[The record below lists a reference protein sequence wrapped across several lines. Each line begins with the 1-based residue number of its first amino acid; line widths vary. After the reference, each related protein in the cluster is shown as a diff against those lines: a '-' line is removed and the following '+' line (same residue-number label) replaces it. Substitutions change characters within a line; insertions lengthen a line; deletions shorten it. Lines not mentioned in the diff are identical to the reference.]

1 MSNMASKPNPCAGPA
16 KNYPT
21 CEAGK
26 ARNWHLEA
34 KCLDGK
40 GDPATCA
47 TTAPV
52 RLETYKAPAISNCQ
66 ISVGSDGSIDTTNCS
81 TGIPRTAYNC
91 QCVAPDSKPHISL
104 TNATAAPVLAS
115 LKVQGLDN
123 TGTKTN
129 ETLCVLGA
137 PGSSTASC
145 TVGSNFIVT
154 GTDSSQQP
162 WAGDPYSAFIG
173 DGWKTS
179 TANYSI
185 EEDGAGYLNYI

>member
-1 MSNMASKPNPCAGPA
+1 MASKPSPCAGPA
-16 KNYPT
+16 ENYPT

-91 QCVAPDSKPHISL
+91 QCVAPDSKPHITL
-104 TNATAAPVLAS
+104 TNATTSAQFAT
-115 LKVQGLDN
+115 LKVAGLDD
-123 TGTKTN
+123 TGAKTN
-129 ETLCVLGA
+129 ETLCVLGNGLNSA
-137 PGSSTASC
+137 C

-154 GTDSSQQP
+154 GVDASGTD
-162 WAGDPYSAFIG
+162 WAGDKFSAYYGG
-173 DGWKTS
+173 DGWKGV
-179 TANYSI
+179 TASYTVTEGAPNYLTYTKS
-185 EEDGAGYLNYI
+185 